1 MPKEAEAP
9 SKMTPFRI
17 VQILQAVKITIS
29 MKMGN
34 PNRVRPASTLSMI
47 GKVVSIQW
55 MDTGAKANK
64 RHVV

>member
-34 PNRVRPASTLSMI
+34 PNRVILL